1 MSVCNKL
8 SYFLL
13 ILFASLYQSVALAE
27 GSTLQDRFTGNSS
40 TSMSSMLD
48 SFVGNY
54 MGVEQLGNYLISL
67 MVAIT
72 LAMIIAFHPQTFGK
86 KEDLNEIEAPKTL
99 ILYGMIGS
107 LVGATVADYVPE
119 LGFIFFGLGGLM
131 RFRTNT
137 GTSIQTGRLI
147 LVALIGLCCGLK
159 MLYIAVISTVV
170 AWIIIY
176 FLERRTLYHIE
187 IKGIDEQ
194 NFSESIVAYRHAL
207 QKQKCNII
215 MEKKNSSKHKVSF
228 IFSSPAKLR
237 HEGIEDF
244 LNQTIA
250 PDSRGSIDWSVG
262 YK

>member
-1 MSVCNKL
+1 MSTYIKFG
-8 SYFLL
+8 YFLL
-13 ILFASLYQSVALAE
+13 IFCASLHQSIVLAQGTDIQE
-27 GSTLQDRFTGNSS
+27 RLSGTSSS
-40 TSMSSMLD
+40 TSSMLD

-54 MGVEQLGNYLISL
+54 MGVEQLGNYIISL
-67 MVAIT
+67 MVAIA

-107 LVGATVADYVPE
+107 LVGATVADYGPE

-137 GTSIQTGRLI
+137 GTSVQTGRLI

-176 FLERRTLYHIE
+176 FLERRILYHIE

-194 NFSESIVAYRHAL
+194 NFSESIAAYRHAL

-215 MEKKNSSKHKVSF
+215 LEKKNVSKLKVSF

-237 HEGIEDF
+237 HEGIEDY
-244 LNQTIA
+244 LNQTVA
-250 PDSRGSIDWSVG
+250 PDYRGSIDWSVG